1 MPAPYEVD
9 CNILWHH
16 YSPEGKHIN
25 SGMTHLVGYMHHLQ
39 ERIRES
45 EIVADGNRKA
55 GREYYIA
62 AQIISNRLPA

>member
-16 YSPEGKHIN
+16 YSADGRHIN
-25 SGMTHLVGYMHHLQ
+25 SSMTHLVGNMHHLQ
-39 ERIRES
+39 ERIRKS
-45 EIVADGNRKA
+45 EVVAETNRKA

-62 AQIISNRLPA
+62 AQIIPNRVPA